1 MDDNILIPTYISKYG
16 CYSSACIFIA
26 SIFVSV
32 YKYYVTAGLALGQSV
47 ISYFNW
53 KTVYK
58 MGWVKTIDIIIA
70 SVMIIYITAVD
81 SVTFY
86 PEYRILWYC
95 TVAIIAS
102 VFIVNELLLYYQ
114 VKTRIYDE
122 SSAVKFSYFSL
133 NYTYP
138 GTEQRKYAYY
148 RSTITHILLIHLLP
162 VIVFIYC
169 VYHSNRRL

>member
-32 YKYYVTAGLALGQSV
+32 YKYYVTAGLALGQS
-47 ISYFNW
+47 
-53 KTVYK
+53 
-58 MGWVKTIDIIIA
+58 IDIIIA